1 MIELWDMI
9 FDYHVDCG
17 IGLKKKLIAIL
28 SYELAIFI
36 VFLFG
41 SIPIFKFMTE

>member
-9 FDYHVDCG
+9 FDYHVECV
-17 IGLKKKLIAIL
+17 IGLKNLVEIL

-36 VFLFG
+36 VCLFG